1 MAKVSMPLLSGE
13 VRGRIGDVVFM
24 QRHGQSVARRFTK
37 PRNTNTL
44 SQQVI
49 RHNFKALN
57 QAFKGSGEMVYTDTT
72 DNKQKVKLW
81 KYDKTAKTYAEVPFE
96 ILTAD
101 EKTKWEDY
109 SMKTKGYKA
118 LARNLFI
125 AKNQKQLSNN
135 LDAVRLP

>member
-1 MAKVSMPLLSGE
+1 MAKVSLPLLSGE
-13 VRGRIGDVVFM
+13 VRGRVGDIVFM
-24 QRHGQSVARRFTK
+24 QRHGKSVARRFTK
-37 PRNTNTL
+37 PRNTNSL
-44 SQQVI
+44 SQQVV

-57 QAFKGSGEMVYTDTT
+57 QCYKGSGDMVQTDTNT
-72 DNKQKVKLW
+72 GKKYVMLW
-81 KYDKTAKTYAEVPFE
+81 KYDKMAKKYTEVQFE

-101 EKTKWEDY
+101 EKTKWEEY

-135 LDAVRLP
+135 LEPVRLP